1 MALIFKP
8 AGKDE
13 WEDLDDLGGNSKAAA
28 TANAAQNTTK
38 VTKSPN
44 LGSWKQVDTSR
55 QTGLAGQTAFDD
67 GYNLSYNDDGYATV
81 ASNIKKTGQDRA
93 MSKDALLDP
102 SGRDLNKYGDALFT
116 TNEEYDVLDAY
127 GQMWT
132 EAYKRGDEKGM
143 RAAHELAELYRS
155 GLGYSGGEDGSQYIV
170 GGADRTGTKGYT
182 GDDGGTGGSGGRG
195 SGSGGSG
202 GYGGSAFTSKY
213 QDPIDQL
220 LYDIFNRDRFSY
232 DYTQDPIYQ
241 QYEQAYTRN
250 GQRAMQDTIGQIS
263 ARTGGLASSWAQSA
277 GQQSYNNFMGELSD
291 KIPELWEMAYSM
303 YMDEGD
309 EMRKDLD
316 TLMGLDATQ
325 YDRFA
330 DDRNFDY
337 NAWRD
342 SVADDRYEREWEY
355 QIGRDK
361 IEDDRYAEEL
371 AYDREQDAAK
381 AAGSGGGGGGGDTGP
396 SMGDFD
402 YGEIFERG
410 ITTAEGAKA
419 YLMSIGFSATEAGAM
434 ANAYVKEWWPK
445 NGYTEEDIGNVAQGL
460 FTDLRKYYASQEDQE
475 AKAFAEYESGGIT
488 WQEYLWLCDK
498 LGFGG

>member
-44 LGSWKQVDTSR
+44 LGAWKQVDTSR

-67 GYNLSYNDDGYATV
+67 GYNISYNDDGYATV

-220 LYDIFNRDRFSY
+220 LYDIFNRDGFSY

-241 QYEQAYTRN
+241 QYEKAYTRN

-330 DDRNFDY
+330 DDRDFNY
-337 NAWRD
+337 RAWRD
-342 SVADDRYEREWEY
+342 MVSDNQWQQSFDYDAWRDYVADQRYTDTHT
-355 QIGRDK
+355 DK
-361 IEDDRYAEEL
+361 GS
-371 AYDREQDAAK
+371 
-381 AAGSGGGGGGGDTGP
+381 AGDGGGGGDPIATE
-396 SMGDFD
+396 D
-402 YGEIFERG
+402 YNGLFRAASQSENPQNFISSNYKKYGFSSSAGLWNQYQDEYIYNEADQQQYMDAIDPAILDRVNRA
-410 ITTAEGAKA
+410 AEGG
-419 YLMSIGFSATEAGAM
+419 M
-434 ANAYVKEWWPK
+434 
-445 NGYTEEDIGNVAQGL
+445 DI
-460 FTDLRKYYASQEDQE
+460 TDLANLIQSLVDEDEITSVQGDALAAS
-475 AKAFAEYESGGIT
+475 F
-488 WQEYLWLCDK
+488 
-498 LGFGG
+498 GF